1 MVNLL
6 TFVCLPA
13 STPTVS
19 TSRVMNRQKHCLAVK
34 KRASITLK
42 GNGCFIA
49 TDMNGLSHTQTNFG
63 RSGLELEEEELID
76 IYRKMLEIRRFEEK
90 VYDLYGQ
97 NLVPG
102 TIHLYVGQEAVA
114 VGVCANLRNDDYITS
129 THRGHGHCIAKG
141 GKLERIMAE
150 ILGKKTGYCKGKGGS
165 MHIADFNVGML
176 GATAVVGAGIPLAAG
191 AGLSIKLRGSDQVVA
206 CFFGEGASNQG
217 TFHEGI
223 NMASIWD
230 LPVLFVC
237 ENNLYAMGT
246 RQSRVMAIENV
257 ADRAA
262 AYGIPGRVVDGNDVV
277 AVYEVA
283 GEAVKRARQG
293 NGPMLIECKTY
304 RHKGHSR
311 FDPATYRPEEEVEEW
326 LKKDPVSRFKTKL
339 FEMNVLTERE
349 AKEIEDNVIIDVEK
363 AVKFAMESAFPEP
376 EEALQGLYA

>member
-1 MVNLL
+1 L
-6 TFVCLPA
+6 TLE
-13 STPTVS
+13 
-19 TSRVMNRQKHCLAVK
+19 
-34 KRASITLK
+34 K
-42 GNGCFIA
+42 GKMIKIF
-49 TDMNGLSHTQTNFG
+49 
-63 RSGLELEEEELID
+63 
-76 IYRKMLEIRRFEEK
+76 RKMLEIRHFEEK

-102 TIHLYVGQEAVA
+102 TIHLYAGQEAVA
-114 VGVCANLRNDDYITS
+114 TGVCANLRKDDYITS

-141 GKLERIMAE
+141 ANLGKVMAE

-165 MHIADFNVGML
+165 MHIADFSIGML
-176 GATAVVGAGIPLAAG
+176 GATAVVGAGIPIAAG
-191 AGLSIKLRGSDQVVA
+191 AGLSIKLRKTDQVVA

-223 NMASIWD
+223 NIAAIWK

-262 AYGIPGRVVDGNDVV
+262 AYGIPGFVVDGNDVI

-283 GEAVKRARQG
+283 RKAVDRARSG
-293 NGPMLIECKTY
+293 GGSTLLECKTY

-311 FDPATYRPEEEVEEW
+311 FDPATYRPKEEIEKWLKRDPVRRFRAKLLELKTLNKMELDKIEEEVSAAVE
-326 LKKDPVSRFKTKL
+326 DAIRFAL
-339 FEMNVLTERE
+339 
-349 AKEIEDNVIIDVEK
+349 
-363 AVKFAMESAFPEP
+363 ESPYPSP
-376 EEALQGLYA
+376 EEALEHVYI